1 MEIKAQDI
9 KQRINGKIKILNT
22 GIKILAIFM
31 SLYHIYNVIGGGIE
45 PLFYRFTHLSLGL
58 LLGFIISFSGKKD
71 FSKLSSLLFVVITVF
86 IYSYFYLQYD
96 RLVALIPGFN
106 MLTNWDKIVGILL
119 IILVLESTRR
129 YIGWVLPLISI
140 IFLVYLFIGP
150 NLPGILNHKGLSL
163 SHIIHYLTF
172 SFEGIFG
179 SAIAVSSGYIV
190 LFLIFGNFLSVAGIG
205 EYFVNLA
212 TTLAGGTRG
221 GAAKIAILSS
231 AFIGTI
237 IGAPTANVAITGS
250 FTIPLMKQK
259 GFKPDFAAGVEAA
272 ASTGGLILPPI
283 MGSTAFIMAD
293 ILGISYIQIAR
304 ASLIPAIIYFLS
316 ILIMVDI
323 YALKNNLSG
332 LPKRDRP
339 LCNVILRESYKLLPL
354 IIITM
359 LLIKGFSPAFAAI
372 GGLASA
378 LVLSI
383 YNIRDWIFIKK
394 SLEALEKA
402 SITAIQLISACAVS
416 GIIMGVF
423 SLTGLSGKITHILL
437 QTIGKIEI
445 FVLIFIMVSA
455 LVLGSSLA
463 ITPTYLLCAV
473 WGVPVLAS
481 FGFEPL
487 AAHLFIFYFAVF
499 APLTPPFA
507 ITSYVAANIAGGE
520 LGKTAIKALYLAS
533 SGFIIPYMFI
543 YHNELLMMGSVV
555 DTLVSIVKLITGIT
569 FVAVGIQGF
578 FYKKLNIYQRI
589 FIILGGILVIVPGF
603 ISDLVG
609 ISMIGIIIF
618 LTTNRAIKINKKLH
632 MILKGE

>member
-1 MEIKAQDI
+1 MEIKAQEI
-9 KQRINGKIKILNT
+9 KQGVNGKIKILNL
-22 GIKILAIFM
+22 GISILAIFM

-119 IILVLESTRR
+119 IILVLESARR

-339 LCNVILRESYKLLPL
+339 RCNVILRESYKLLPL

-487 AAHLFIFYFAVF
+487 AAHLFIFFFAVF

-589 FIILGGILVIVPGF
+589 FIILGGIFVIVPGF

>member
-445 FVLIFIMVSA
+445 FVLIFIMISA